1 MWRYI
6 ETVRVHSSSEVI
18 WDEDKHNNWK
28 NSRRSEDHWYTVV
41 FVDEALIRGSAASEP
56 KQSSIV
62 LALLQAWRIKAK
74 QSELQLKKYFLAGEM
89 AFAITGLSMQQ

>member
-1 MWRYI
+1 MKTSI
-6 ETVRVHSSSEVI
+6 ITE
-18 WDEDKHNNWK
+18 K

-41 FVDEALIRGSAASEP
+41 FVNEALIRGSAASEP